1 MGLISRVSS
10 RTYRELKTKMDFTS
24 KLDNESL
31 ENLEQLPND
40 FEKMSSLIQDDPTIK
55 GLKQQKSDLINQTK
69 NLAESNLAQK
79 PILENAMA
87 QLTSMQSEF
96 EILKASLQE
105 EQSLQLENVKERLE
119 NAENEAQFE
128 CNNLADKFQDDEL
141 SVNEFIKKFL
151 KEKSDYHTRKAK
163 KEEICSMIN
172 DRDIRAKDDNG
183 YRSSPSQGRKTPSRK
198 APAVPSG
205 QPTQGY
211 AAYGAYPGYPSLT

>member
-1 MGLISRVSS
+1 
-10 RTYRELKTKMDFTS
+10 MDFTS

-69 NLAESNLAQK
+69 SLAESNLAQK

-105 EQSLQLENVKERLE
+105 QQSKIDQEESSLQLENVK
-119 NAENEAQFE
+119 
-128 CNNLADKFQDDEL
+128 
-141 SVNEFIKKFL
+141 VV
-151 KEKSDYHTRKAK
+151 
-163 KEEICSMIN
+163 
-172 DRDIRAKDDNG
+172 G
-183 YRSSPSQGRKTPSRK
+183 
-198 APAVPSG
+198 
-205 QPTQGY
+205 
-211 AAYGAYPGYPSLT
+211 